1 MSSNRL
7 GGVHVCG
14 ERQQREEKR
23 HKWLRRTILLM
34 HDHGEKMQ
42 EVGMNGH
49 GGLEGT
55 MGRKERKQEARGA
68 QWICIGKKKQKK

>member
-1 MSSNRL
+1 MGSNRL
-7 GGVHVCG
+7 GGVHACG

-42 EVGMNGH
+42 EVDMNGH
-49 GGLEGT
+49 GGLEGI
-55 MGRKERKQEARGA
+55 MG
-68 QWICIGKKKQKK
+68 